1 MKPRRRLLRSLI
13 IVAAFILTVSILYY
27 IFVYAKV
34 YNSSNIKENTLIGSK
49 VESVYPET
57 TVAYLTSPEKRDAGT
72 RGNAEAAQYIRNY
85 FEALGLKPFQNNTYY
100 QRFTAQNLKN
110 SQFKI
115 LPVSGEVENVVGK
128 MEGADSSKA
137 VVISAHL
144 DSFDSKGV
152 IDNASG
158 IAALL
163 EAGKIISQRL
173 ENDVYPIDIILAAYN
188 AEEIGLLG
196 SEYFYQEMSKEYKDF
211 YNINM
216 DCVGVLDK
224 PLAIQNNHRE
234 SENLY
239 RDFGEYFD
247 KYDIPTK
254 DVLYAFDGT
263 EVIGTSDHEIFQNN
277 DRAAIILGEDGLA
290 EIVNTENDNDT
301 SLLDYSEIIRLSN
314 VVADFV
320 LDSGGRV
327 Y

>member
-1 MKPRRRLLRSLI
+1 MKPRRKLLRSLI
-13 IVAAFILTVSILYY
+13 IVAAFILIVSILYY

-57 TVAYLTSPEKRDAGT
+57 TVAYLTSPKKRDAGT

-100 QRFTAQNLKN
+100 QRFKAQNLKN

-173 ENDVYPIDIILAAYN
+173 ENDVFPIDIILAAYN

-196 SEYFYQEMSKEYKDF
+196 SEYFYQEMTKEYKDF

-216 DCVGVLDK
+216 DCVGVLGK

-290 EIVNTENDNDT
+290 EIVNTQNDNDT

-320 LDSGGRV
+320 LDGGGRV